1 MPTRGK
7 IMIRLA
13 TFNLE
18 NLFTR
23 PVAMN
28 QESDEAGR
36 KAIEDHATANGIVA
50 KDVYS
55 ASDKIE
61 LLNLTDKYKWHLLNP
76 PRMPWFSCRRYA
88 GNFSVS
94 PQNGPV
100 EVVANGRADWIGWF
114 ELRREDINWKA
125 TFNTGRAIKETRPD
139 ILIVIET
146 ENRPTLERFNDQ
158 VLRAQFQFPYQ
169 HFLVIDGN
177 DDRGIDVGIMS
188 TVSNHR

>member
-1 MPTRGK
+1 
-7 IMIRLA
+7 MIRLA

-61 LLNLTDKYKWHLLNP
+61 LLNLTVKYKWHLLNP
-76 PRMPWFSCRRYA
+76 PKNALVQLQKIRGQLFR
-88 GNFSVS
+88 N

-100 EVVANGRADWIGWF
+100 EVVASGRG
-114 ELRREDINWKA
+114 
-125 TFNTGRAIKETRPD
+125 
-139 ILIVIET
+139 V
-146 ENRPTLERFNDQ
+146 
-158 VLRAQFQFPYQ
+158 
-169 HFLVIDGN
+169 DGL
-177 DDRGIDVGIMS
+177 DG
-188 TVSNHR
+188 SNCGTKM